1 MAIFDSLL
9 NEVDKQFGLENKA
22 PSLLSELLALITN
35 ETRGGF
41 AGFIDAFRRIGMGN
55 VADSWVGSGSSTS
68 ISSQQTEDALG
79 SDTMSSIANRVGVP
93 VATATSALSYMI
105 PQVVD
110 GLTPNGVIP
119 ESRDILSRV
128 GTYLTGANA
137 VKTPKR
143 EDTVVVDNRHGEADD
158 VESEGGSILRW
169 LLPLLILGLLLF
181 VGYYA
186 CRKPNEPVK
195 TATAVKENT
204 ANKENTVNKANTS
217 EPKTLAKLDSRV
229 SIKAEN
235 GKYFL
240 TGIVHDEATRNQMIE
255 AAKKDFGEA
264 NVDASG
270 LKVDANASQITWLSK
285 FTELLPT
292 LKDMKNGTL
301 TFVGENTLQA
311 IGDIPQT
318 VIDKSKSL
326 LTGFTLPAIF
336 AGSAAEVE
344 KAANEQAQKALESA
358 KTPEEIVNALNLSI
372 INFASGKSD
381 IPPVNEEILKRAALL
396 LKNVAPGTSIEVGGH
411 TDKQGNP
418 ASNQT
423 LSESRANAVKN
434 ELVKLGVNTN
444 VLNAKGYGDTKPK
457 ASNDTELGRS
467 QNRRIEYTLTTSS
480 GATTS
485 TANSN
490 VSETK

>member
-9 NEVDKQFGLENKA
+9 NDVDKQFGLENKA

-93 VATATSALSYMI
+93 VATTTSALSYMI

-137 VKTPKR
+137 VKIPKR
-143 EDTVVVDNRHGEADD
+143 DDTIVVDNRHGEADD

-169 LLPLLILGLLLF
+169 LLPLLILGLLLL

-186 CRKPNEPVK
+186 CRKPNEEVK
-195 TATAVKENT
+195 TAVVTTKNT
-204 ANKENTVNKANTS
+204 ATNTNTG

-240 TGIVHDEATRNQMIE
+240 TGIVHDEATKNQMTE

-411 TDKQGNP
+411 TDKQGNA

-444 VLNAKGYGDTKPK
+444 VLSAKGYGDTRPK
-457 ASNDTELGRS
+457 ASNETEQGRS
-467 QNRRIEYTLTTSS
+467 QNRRIEYTLTTSG

-490 VSETK
+490 VSVAK